1 MESDICSLLATIHE
15 SHING
20 ITVFAMCDCAAL
32 CVLVASLHQINRM
45 PVVCFTMSALPP
57 LPLFES
63 DSDAATLQM
72 FESDSDAATPSWVTW
87 SPVTEYCSITPPT
100 IPICDNDAISC
111 GFAPNRICN
120 WGCGSSSLRQPATT
134 CATHNA
140 HSRLR
145 GILDS
150 DHFMDSELFYNEV
163 NADIDRQDMLRGLD
177 AFIHHLRRPDP
188 KIRSFYC
195 RCRGLRYVQPP
206 LYVRRRRT
214 RRIAS
219 HTITKFLLQAASDTQ
234 MMGW

>member
-1 MESDICSLLATIHE
+1 
-15 SHING
+15 
-20 ITVFAMCDCAAL
+20 MCDCAAL

-87 SPVTEYCSITPPT
+87 SPITEY
-100 IPICDNDAISC
+100 
-111 GFAPNRICN
+111 
-120 WGCGSSSLRQPATT
+120 
-134 CATHNA
+134 
-140 HSRLR
+140 
-145 GILDS
+145 
-150 DHFMDSELFYNEV
+150 FMDSELFYNEV

-177 AFIHHLRRPDP
+177 AFIHRIRRPDP
-188 KIRSFYC
+188 KICSLYC
-195 RCRGLRYVQPP
+195 RCRGLRYVEPP

-219 HTITKFLLQAASDTQ
+219 HTITKCL
-234 MMGW
+234 